1 MGVPNSKTQSF
12 EANLLQQILA
22 HEISNLK
29 EPNVFPAVAHLIK
42 ERQATAKEIAAL
54 APFMSQPCHTAKISN
69 VAKLFRGIQI
79 HSGDAIVYSNGDS
92 SSTWSVARV
101 LFHAHVFDMAA
112 TLVQLWTIDALE
124 KHHATCHLGDSIGLI
139 PMGNILYPV
148 PYNKSNSKAIVL
160 LPYQLYCQARKISFA
175 AHMHQYSFKETQ
187 ALRLP
192 IFFWKHRAFLASHV
206 LQTCLYFH
214 GKMVLQS
221 LFPLKEII
229 STKCENESRGKPQ
242 KKLYIASN

>member
-112 TLVQLWTIDALE
+112 TLVQLWTIDVLE
-124 KHHATCHLGDSIGLI
+124 KHHVTCHLGDSIGLI

-192 IFFWKHRAFLASHV
+192 IFFLE
-206 LQTCLYFH
+206 T
-214 GKMVLQS
+214 QS
-221 LFPLKEII
+221 LFGFP
-229 STKCENESRGKPQ
+229 C
-242 KKLYIASN
+242 ASDMFIFSWQNGFTITFSSKRNHFH